1 MNENI
6 PRGIR
11 NNNPGNIRHNVN
23 NRWVGLSP
31 CQNDKD
37 FCVFISAKYGI
48 RALSIILRNY
58 QSKYGLKTV
67 KEIINRY
74 APLIENNTN
83 SYVKSVCQFLG
94 ITDNTPINVE
104 EEYIMLCLLK
114 AIIRHENG
122 IQPYSNEELLE
133 GIRT

>member
-1 MNENI
+1 MNDNI

-11 NNNPGNIRHNVN
+11 NNNPGNIRHNSN

-37 FCVFISAKYGI
+37 FCVFIAPRYGI
-48 RALSIILRNY
+48 RALAIILRNY
-58 QSKYGLKTV
+58 QSRYGLKTV
-67 KEIINRY
+67 KDIINRY
-74 APLIENNTN
+74 APTIENNTN
-83 SYVKSVCQFLG
+83 SYIKSVCQFLG
-94 ITDNTPINVE
+94 ITDTTAIDVG
-104 EEYIMLCLLK
+104 EEYVMLCLLK

-133 GIRT
+133 GIRL

>member
-1 MNENI
+1 MNDNI

-11 NNNPGNIRHNVN
+11 NNNPGNIRHNSN

-37 FCVFISAKYGI
+37 FCVFIAPRYGI
-48 RALSIILRNY
+48 RALAIILRNY
-58 QSKYGLKTV
+58 QVKYGLKTV
-67 KEIINRY
+67 KDIINRY
-74 APLIENNTN
+74 APSVENNTN

-94 ITDNTPINVE
+94 ITDTTPIDVGE
-104 EEYIMLCLLK
+104 ECVMLCLLK

-133 GIRT
+133 GIRL

>member
-1 MNENI
+1 MSENL

-11 NNNPGNIRHNVN
+11 NNNPGNIKNNPN

-58 QSKYGLKTV
+58 QSRYGLKTV
-67 KEIINRY
+67 KDIINRY
-74 APLIENNTN
+74 APTIENNTN
-83 SYVKSVCQFLG
+83 SYVKSVCQFLE
-94 ITDNTPINVE
+94 ITDTTTIDIGE
-104 EEYIMLCLLK
+104 ECVMLCLLK

-133 GIRT
+133 GIRL

>member
-58 QSKYGLKTV
+58 QSRYGLKTV
-67 KEIINRY
+67 KDIINRY
-74 APLIENNTN
+74 APTIENNTN

-94 ITDNTPINVE
+94 ITDTAPIDVDE
-104 EEYIMLCLLK
+104 ECVMLCLLK

-133 GIRT
+133 GIRA

>member
-11 NNNPGNIRHNVN
+11 NNNPGNIRYNPN

-37 FCVFISAKYGI
+37 FCVFIEPKYGI

-58 QSKYGLKTV
+58 QSRYGLKTV
-67 KEIINRY
+67 KDIINRY
-74 APLIENNTN
+74 APTIENNTN

-94 ITDNTPINVE
+94 ITDTTIIDIGEGCV
-104 EEYIMLCLLK
+104 MLCLLK

-133 GIRT
+133 GIRA

>member
-11 NNNPGNIRHNVN
+11 NNNPGNIRNNPN

-37 FCVFISAKYGI
+37 FCVFIEPKYGI

-58 QSKYGLKTV
+58 QSRYGLKTV
-67 KEIINRY
+67 KDIINRY
-74 APLIENNTN
+74 APTIENNTN

-94 ITDNTPINVE
+94 ITDTTIIDIGEGCV
-104 EEYIMLCLLK
+104 MLCLLK

-133 GIRT
+133 GIRL